1 MNRMH
6 AADPIIF
13 SKGFVMRWQNGYY
26 ASGPYAPRETDLRA
40 ALWVYEWSAADN
52 GAELK
57 GGDESSASG
66 TI

>member
-1 MNRMH
+1 
-6 AADPIIF
+6 
-13 SKGFVMRWQNGYY
+13 MRWQNGYY